1 MFSQSLL
8 TARRAGLAAT
18 LLLALALGYSPA
30 QAQVA
35 PTPAPAKPSLP
46 KDVAYYLDGQPANQN
61 VLAKVT
67 PADIQDIN
75 VVKGAQQQQLFGTT
89 HAGGT
94 VVVTTKAKADTPEVL
109 AFTKRLH
116 EVVPL
121 VPASPAQTAAVAA
134 ITAYMA
140 KTYPAAKLEFIS
152 PHKEQAD
159 RYQAIFTNG
168 GQRLQLL
175 FNGQGQPVKP

>member
-1 MFSQSLL
+1 
-8 TARRAGLAAT
+8 
-18 LLLALALGYSPA
+18 
-30 QAQVA
+30 
-35 PTPAPAKPSLP
+35 
-46 KDVAYYLDGQPANQN
+46 VAYYLDGQPADQS

-67 PADIQDIN
+67 PSDIQDIN
-75 VVKGAQQQQLFGTT
+75 VVKGAQQQLFGTT

-121 VPASPAQTAAVAA
+121 VPASPAQTAAIAA

-159 RYQAIFTNG
+159 RYLATFSNG
-168 GQRLQLL
+168 GKRLQLL